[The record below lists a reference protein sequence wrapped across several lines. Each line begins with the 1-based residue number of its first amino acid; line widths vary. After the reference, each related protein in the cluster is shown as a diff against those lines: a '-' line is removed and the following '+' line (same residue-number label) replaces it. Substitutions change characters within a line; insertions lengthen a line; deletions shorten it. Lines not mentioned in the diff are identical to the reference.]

1 MRFDWTLGYLVPF
14 TEATWTISKFF
25 HKLDEVTHLHAK
37 PLFRSVYL
45 SSSASTAA
53 FRFLSCRPP
62 TLQETTPPRPSSY
75 SISTKERNRPNDQC
89 RLHAFTVKTCVQ
101 VCTLPLVKTTCSSAD
116 NFFGTIVSIAIVLII
131 EAAFALAPSIW
142 RKKHEVIKL

>member
-1 MRFDWTLGYLVPF
+1 MQNHPSARFT
-14 TEATWTISKFF
+14 S
-25 HKLDEVTHLHAK
+25 
-37 PLFRSVYL
+37 

-53 FRFLSCRPP
+53 FRFLSCHPP

-75 SISTKERNRPNDQC
+75 SISTKQRNRPNDQC

-131 EAAFALAPSIW
+131 EAAFALAPNQSNERSTKWLNYNIFYF
-142 RKKHEVIKL
+142 KKYYNKINKANLVLLKMHMCFQQN